1 MEEEWRPVIGFED
14 RYEVSN
20 LGNVRSI
27 FRYKK
32 ILKPWY
38 DKDGYSRVHLIS
50 KDGKRKHFSIHRL
63 VAINF
68 IHNPNNLPQVNHISG
83 DKNDNCV
90 NNLEWCSC
98 KENIHHSIKNGL
110 RKPHRK
116 AWYLTH
122 EY

>member
-68 IHNPNNLPQVNHISG
+68 IPNPNNLPQVNHISG
-83 DKNDNCV
+83 DKMIIV
-90 NNLEWCSC
+90 
-98 KENIHHSIKNGL
+98 
-110 RKPHRK
+110 
-116 AWYLTH
+116 
-122 EY
+122 